1 MQFSRLTAAV
11 TLSSALLVSA
21 CTGADDGSDGASAT
35 SGAGASDTAT
45 SSAGADAGGATS
57 APAAGDDASSTTV
70 AMSTDE
76 STAVLSVEE
85 AEEVA
90 TTLLVNRQKAY
101 TTSQQWIKKAQQK
114 AYMSTARSAA
124 AAEARLARELDQKIA
139 AAEDPGE
146 ANVLAISREDGK
158 RPVFLFVQSVPKSGV
173 PVLHLM
179 ESRTGET
186 KDFRIIWE
194 ASMLPGTEI
203 PTFDRRSVG
212 TPVLRSGK
220 GDLVEAPREVLK
232 KLATFISWP
241 QPEDHPGYK
250 TNGYGEAVRQA
261 ASKQARAVSD
271 QASLREKNWLVSED
285 TKVLMF
291 EDGSALVL
299 GAMLRDTTFSVKDSA
314 VLTPPDA
321 FRVFTDDGELT
332 DQAVLRTSVFVAM
345 RVPTK
350 EMGGAPALLAA
361 REQLIDAWGS

>member
-1 MQFSRLTAAV
+1 MQFSRLTAVV
-11 TLSSALLVSA
+11 TLSSALLVTA
-21 CTGADDGSDGASAT
+21 CTGAQDGSDGVSTTSAS
-35 SGAGASDTAT
+35 GASDTAT
-45 SSAGADAGGATS
+45 STEGTDAGAATS
-57 APAAGDDASSTTV
+57 APAEDDAASTTT
-70 AMSTDE
+70 AMTTDE
-76 STAVLSVEE
+76 SAAVLSVEE
-85 AEEVA
+85 AEQVA
-90 TTLLVNRQKAY
+90 TTLLANRQKAY

-114 AYMSTARSAA
+114 AYMSTARTAA
-124 AAEARLARELDQKIA
+124 AAEARLARALDQKVA

-158 RPVFLFVQSVPKSGV
+158 RPIFLFVQSVPKSGV

-220 GDLVEAPREVLK
+220 GDLVEAPRDVLK
-232 KLATFISWP
+232 KLAAFISYP
-241 QPEDHPGYK
+241 QPEDKPDYK
-250 TNGYGEAVRQA
+250 TNGYAAAVRKA
-261 ASKQARAVSD
+261 ASKQADAVSD

-299 GAMLRDTTFSVKDSA
+299 GALLRDTTFDIKDNA
-314 VLTPPDA
+314 VLNAPDT

-345 RVPTK
+345 RVPSK
-350 EMGGAPALLAA
+350 ETGGEPVLLAA
-361 REQLIDAWGS
+361 REQLVDAWGS